1 MGVTREK
8 QVEDESGCW
17 RGFEMHL
24 IQMHLSTPLPTW
36 PLRRLPW
43 QPPQQ
48 ASPAPVMHK
57 LLNSSLGSGLSELTL
72 SESGGLPDQEPINSA
87 GIATGVEGE
96 GAPQVLDV
104 AVLWSQA
111 WTLQRDVPGCRAN
124 HCPP

>member
-1 MGVTREK
+1 
-8 QVEDESGCW
+8 
-17 RGFEMHL
+17 MHP
-24 IQMHLSTPLPTW
+24 IQMHLSTPPPTW

-43 QPPQQ
+43 QPTQQ
-48 ASPAPVMHK
+48 ASPAPVTHK

-87 GIATGVEGE
+87 GIAAGVEGE

-111 WTLQRDVPGCRAN
+111 WTLQ
-124 HCPP
+124 